1 MTTDQYT
8 GILKT
13 AVENELEAHAF
24 YKNASERVADTVL
37 KKTFSDLAK
46 EELKHKVL
54 LEGYLSTGSELSF
67 DETKDYMV
75 SQRVESPKLSMEMNF
90 TEAIALAMKKEEEAM
105 MMYSAFAE
113 ASTDEKQKEIFGEL
127 SKMEL
132 GHKRG
137 LEEIYT
143 NSAFAEAW

>member
-1 MTTDQYT
+1 MATDQYT
-8 GILKT
+8 GILKV
-13 AVENELEAHAF
+13 AVENELEAYAF
-24 YKNASERVADTVL
+24 YKHAAERVADTVL

-54 LEGYLSTGSELSF
+54 LEEYLTAGSGLRF
-67 DETKDYMV
+67 DETKDHMV
-75 SQRVESPKLSMEMNF
+75 SQTVESPKLSMEMNF

-105 MMYSAFAE
+105 MMYKAFAE
-113 ASTDEKQKEIFGEL
+113 ASMDGEQKEIFLEL
-127 SKMEL
+127 SKMES